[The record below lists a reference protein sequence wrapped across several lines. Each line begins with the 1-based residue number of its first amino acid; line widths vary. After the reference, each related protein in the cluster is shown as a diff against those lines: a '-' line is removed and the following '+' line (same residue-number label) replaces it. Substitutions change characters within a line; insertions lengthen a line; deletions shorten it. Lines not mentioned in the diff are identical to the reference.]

1 MDKGMK
7 KKAMKMHQNKKEI
20 LNNDSMMNIN
30 PFVPS
35 DIHSKIS
42 YDNIKSHSSMSR
54 DGHEVV
60 FTMKES
66 LRDLDAFNLTPER
79 SPPILMNQD
88 SSNYYH
94 NQHNNHQRYSRN
106 FGEDR
111 ALFTS

>member
-1 MDKGMK
+1 MFKVNLEFNMEKGMK

-30 PFVPS
+30 PFAPS

-79 SPPILMNQD
+79 SPPILMNHD

-94 NQHNNHQRYSRN
+94 N
-106 FGEDR
+106 
-111 ALFTS
+111 

>member
-1 MDKGMK
+1 MK
-7 KKAMKMHQNKKEI
+7 KKSTKTHQNKKEM

-66 LRDLDAFNLTPER
+66 LRDLDAAFNLLTPQR
-79 SPPILMNQD
+79 SPPPLLLNHQD
-88 SSNYYH
+88 SSSYT
-94 NQHNNHQRYSRN
+94 QIN
-106 FGEDR
+106 FPH
-111 ALFTS
+111 

>member
-1 MDKGMK
+1 MFKVCLEFNMDKGIK
-7 KKAMKMHQNKKEI
+7 KKSNKTHQNKKEI

-30 PFVPS
+30 PFAPS

-42 YDNIKSHSSMSR
+42 YDNIKSHSSMSK
-54 DGHEVV
+54 DGQEVV

-79 SPPILMNQD
+79 SPPLLMNHD

-94 NQHNNHQRYSRN
+94 HNGNHQRYT
-106 FGEDR
+106 FQ
-111 ALFTS
+111 

>member
-1 MDKGMK
+1 M
-7 KKAMKMHQNKKEI
+7 

-30 PFVPS
+30 PFIPS

-66 LRDLDAFNLTPER
+66 LRDLDAHHGNFTPER
-79 SPPILMNQD
+79 SPQSPLML
-88 SSNYYH
+88 
-94 NQHNNHQRYSRN
+94 NN
-106 FGEDR
+106 
-111 ALFTS
+111 

>member
-1 MDKGMK
+1 MK
-7 KKAMKMHQNKKEI
+7 KKSMKTHQNKKEMH
-20 LNNDSMMNIN
+20 NNDSMMNIN

-66 LRDLDAFNLTPER
+66 LRDFDAYNNSNFTPER
-79 SPPILMNQD
+79 AAN
-88 SSNYYH
+88 
-94 NQHNNHQRYSRN
+94 
-106 FGEDR
+106 G
-111 ALFTS
+111 